1 MKRIIYFFILI
12 LIVFGCKTE
21 EPQNPPTVITNS
33 ASDVSIKVATL
44 NGEVTNE
51 GFSATTD
58 RGFVYSEKNTN
69 PSISDTK
76 VQSGYGKGIYS
87 TSLDNLLANTKY
99 YYKAYAINKN
109 GSTYGAAQNF
119 TTADYNFA
127 SLSTGVPENISF
139 NSFYIQGNISNEG
152 GGSILES
159 GFVVGTNTL
168 PTINELKFPVT
179 KGKTT
184 LALVIGKLNIN
195 TKYFVRS
202 YAINEK
208 GVSYGNERNLITLN
222 VNPVTSKTGRIW
234 MDRNLGASQVATS
247 STDQAS
253 YGDLYQWGRPYDG
266 HQIRTSATT
275 NVTSSLDVP
284 GNSSFILGL
293 TPPTWDWR
301 IPQNANLWQG
311 VNGINNVCP
320 TGYRIPT
327 SNEWEQEIATWSSKN
342 SNGAF
347 LSPLK
352 LTIAGKRQSDD
363 GSLSYVGYEGYYW
376 SSTLHTL
383 TIGFE
388 PSLYAKLLF
397 FDTGGNASGGGW
409 SSSPS
414 MGNSVR
420 CIKD

>member
-1 MKRIIYFFILI
+1 
-12 LIVFGCKTE
+12 
-21 EPQNPPTVITNS
+21 
-33 ASDVSIKVATL
+33 
-44 NGEVTNE
+44 
-51 GFSATTD
+51 
-58 RGFVYSEKNTN
+58 
-69 PSISDTK
+69 
-76 VQSGYGKGIYS
+76 
-87 TSLDNLLANTKY
+87 
-99 YYKAYAINKN
+99 
-109 GSTYGAAQNF
+109 
-119 TTADYNFA
+119 
-127 SLSTGVPENISF
+127 
-139 NSFYIQGNISNEG
+139 
-152 GGSILES
+152 
-159 GFVVGTNTL
+159 
-168 PTINELKFPVT
+168 LKFPVT

-184 LALVIGKLNIN
+184 LALIIGKLNIN

-222 VNPVTSKTGRIW
+222 VTPVTSKTGRIW

-311 VNGINNVCP
+311 INGINNVCP

-327 SNEWEQEIATWSSKN
+327 SNEWKQEIATWSSKN

-352 LTIAGKRQSDD
+352 LTNAGHRQSND

-376 SSTLHTL
+376 SSTIQTVS
-383 TIGFE
+383 IGSV
-388 PSLYAKLLF
+388 PSSNAKLLF
-397 FDTGGNASGGGW
+397 FDTAGNASGEN
-409 SSSPS
+409 SASPAE
-414 MGNSVR
+414 GFSVR